1 MRVGVAGHQRLA
13 DPTAWPWVEE
23 VVSRELDATTGP
35 LVVVTSLA
43 IGADQLVA
51 RLGAARGAIVH
62 AVLPFARI
70 ERTFAAENLP
80 AYRQLVSQAS
90 VEVLET
96 SGPDEDA
103 YLAAGRR
110 VVELS
115 DVMIAVWDGKPAK
128 GKGGTADIVGY
139 AVEFGVPVVHINP
152 IERVITRLQPVR
164 SKSTQTGPKL

>member
-1 MRVGVAGHQRLA
+1 MRVGVTGHQRLA

-23 VVSRELDATTGP
+23 VVGRELDATIGP

-51 RLGAARGAIVH
+51 RLGTARGATVH
-62 AVLPFARI
+62 AVLPFASI
-70 ERTFAAENLP
+70 ERTFAAEDLQT
-80 AYRQLVSQAS
+80 YRRLLSQSS

-96 SGPDEDA
+96 SGTDEDA

-115 DVMIAVWDGKPAK
+115 DVMIAVWDEKPAK
-128 GKGGTADIVGY
+128 GKGGTADIVRY
-139 AVEFGVPVVHINP
+139 ALAFGVPVVHINP
-152 IERVITRLQPVR
+152 IGRTITKLQPV
-164 SKSTQTGPKL
+164 